1 MTVAETVAE
10 NTIVA
15 RNLASAMAA
24 YSQSSEAGEVSE
36 RVGAT
41 LVSSGINY
49 PVFNAAVLT
58 EPVYADAEVDKL
70 LAGAAEF
77 YRARG
82 IGWSLWLSED
92 LAHPR
97 VRAHLADEVTRY
109 GLWHIAEHRAMMATR
124 LRPAQRRVAPLEV
137 RPVFQPDTREDF
149 AHLCTAVFGMPADL
163 AQRVYG
169 REQFWTGSFRA
180 WVGDLD
186 GRAVTSAAIQ
196 PAAGAVGLY
205 SVATVTD
212 LQRQGYGEAI
222 TRIALR
228 CGTGETGCHR
238 TILQS
243 TPAGMP
249 LYRKLGYRPLGRV
262 VVFATD

>member
-97 VRAHLADEVTRY
+97 VRARWRRHPHPATGPSGTGVARQCRL
-109 GLWHIAEHRAMMATR
+109 HHR
-124 LRPAQRRVAPLEV
+124 RPRQAQRR
-137 RPVFQPDTREDF
+137 
-149 AHLCTAVFGMPADL
+149 
-163 AQRVYG
+163 
-169 REQFWTGSFRA
+169 
-180 WVGDLD
+180 
-186 GRAVTSAAIQ
+186 
-196 PAAGAVGLY
+196 
-205 SVATVTD
+205 
-212 LQRQGYGEAI
+212 
-222 TRIALR
+222 
-228 CGTGETGCHR
+228 
-238 TILQS
+238 
-243 TPAGMP
+243 
-249 LYRKLGYRPLGRV
+249 
-262 VVFATD
+262 